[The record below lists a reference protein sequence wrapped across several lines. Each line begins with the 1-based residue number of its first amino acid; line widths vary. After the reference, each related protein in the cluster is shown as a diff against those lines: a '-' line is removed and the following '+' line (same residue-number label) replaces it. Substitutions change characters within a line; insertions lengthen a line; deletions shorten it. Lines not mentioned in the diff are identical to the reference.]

1 MSAAENERTS
11 IGKGTLF
18 QMVAYGAFILS
29 GYALNIS
36 MVYILGDPVAYGLLG
51 IMINV
56 TNIARV
62 ALSSGLPN
70 ATSKFIAESPP
81 ELAYPILRT
90 SLKIQWIVA
99 GAIVIVFIGGADVWG
114 RLLNDTSLTPYF
126 WACAPLIPLMGVYQV
141 ILSHYNGTH
150 RFVSQAWIQIL
161 YAVTR
166 VAFGVALVFMGFK
179 VFGVLYGFAFSL
191 ALCAGLAWF
200 YIRPRGGIANPVS
213 RKLLAFALPLMVL
226 GIGQAVLVNLDL
238 LQIKS
243 YFPTSVDVGYYS
255 GMASLSRTPYFL
267 FVAFSVTLLPVVTT
281 TLKEHG
287 RERAG
292 EVIARTVTFLLLAA
306 LPVLA
311 VFAAVPGPLLDFVFP
326 RAYTVAG
333 PALVWASIAQTMLA
347 LVAALTAVITAKG
360 KPYLAAGA
368 WLVCIPVQLAAGALL
383 IPRYGM
389 TGTAIASLIA
399 AIAGVVFS
407 GWLTMRYFGRLMQ
420 PVPVLKAAAAS
431 LVIYLLLS
439 IPRTWSM
446 WVLPFA
452 CIGALGLYG
461 VLVMVTGAVKR
472 EEVMSLFR
480 KERDVVP
487 MEGIDEGI

>member
-1 MSAAENERTS
+1 MGR
-11 IGKGTLF
+11 GTLF
-18 QMVAYGAFILS
+18 QMISYGAFIAS

-36 MVYILGDPVAYGLLG
+36 MVYILADPVAYGLLG
-51 IMINV
+51 VMINV

-70 ATSKFIAESPP
+70 ATSKFIAESD
-81 ELAYPILRT
+81 EESVYPILRT
-90 SLKIQWIVA
+90 SLKLQWIMAAAIVVVFVA
-99 GAIVIVFIGGADVWG
+99 GAPLWG

-150 RFVSQAWIQIL
+150 RFVSQSWIQIL
-161 YAVTR
+161 YAASR
-166 VAFGVALVFMGFK
+166 VVFAIALALLGFK
-179 VFGVLYGFAFSL
+179 VFGVLFGFAASL
-191 ALCAGLAWF
+191 ILCAGVAWF
-200 YIRPRGGIANPVS
+200 YVRPRSGPANPVS
-213 RKLLAFALPLMVL
+213 RELIAFALPLMVL

-243 YFPTSVDVGYYS
+243 YFPLSPDVGYYS

-281 TLKEHG
+281 TLKRFG

-292 EVIARTVTFLLLAA
+292 AVVSRNVTYLIMLA

-326 RAYTVAG
+326 AAYVAAG
-333 PALVWASIAQTMLA
+333 PALVWASVAQTVLA
-347 LVAALTAVITAKG
+347 LVASLTAVVTAKG

-368 WLVCIPVQLAAGALL
+368 WLICIPVQLVAGAFL

-389 TGTAIASLIA
+389 IGTALASLIA
-399 AIAGVVFS
+399 AIVGVAFAGGMVK
-407 GWLTMRYFGRLMQ
+407 RYFGRLLE
-420 PVPVLKAAAAS
+420 PVPVLKALAAAT
-431 LVIYLLLS
+431 VVYLLLS
-439 IPRTWSM
+439 LPRTYSPV
-446 WVLPFA
+446 VLPFA
-452 CIGALGLYG
+452 CIAGMGLYFAIM
-461 VLVMVTGAVKR
+461 LAVR
-472 EEVMSLFR
+472 AISIGEVKALFR
-480 KERDVVP
+480 KDRDEAVP
-487 MEGIDEGI
+487 EGIDEGI